1 MNSPDEFEWDD
12 EKAASNEAKHG
23 VPFAYAARVFLDDGR
38 VDFDTSRSLDGEDRR
53 KVVGK
58 VEGRLYCVVYTLHGR
73 VRRLIS
79 ARRANTKESK
89 AYG

>member
-58 VEGRLYCVVYTLHGR
+58 IEGRLYCVVYTLRGR

-79 ARRANTKESK
+79 TRRANTKESK